1 MLSGG
6 TTENEL
12 IFLSY
17 SSPDCDAVREFHDY
31 LYSRNYNVWFD
42 KRKLKPGQNWDFEI
56 KRALKAASIIVVFI
70 SNCSVDRRGYAQREI
85 RLALEQAET
94 RLVDD
99 IYVIPVLL
107 DPDVVIPQQIADIQ
121 VIRATEEDR
130 FEVLTS
136 AIDHQFERMEEQ
148 NEKAQI
154 DSNLRWYFSTFSD
167 KLEALPGYDIRYRLM
182 RLSSNEYPQVGEITD
197 ILRGDLQRAA
207 SECRKVLFEQYQDNH
222 DFGQE
227 RYSRQNTWEASCDD
241 PRIVGRMLSVIYS
254 FYWYNCGAA
263 HPNSGFS
270 TYNFCLNPL
279 VQFSKVDELFDNPE
293 YALPIIQESVRK
305 QLLAVRP
312 FEEDTGD
319 YNLEEAWVV
328 EGTKDWSCFS
338 NFAFSQQG
346 VDFLF
351 APYDVAP
358 YAFGPQ
364 EASVPYADIA
374 PLLRREIA
382 SILDVQHLRNRLQ
395 IEQS

>member
-6 TTENEL
+6 TTENQL

-17 SSPDCDAVREFHDY
+17 SSPDYNAVLEFYEY
-31 LYSRNYNVWFD
+31 LYSKNYDVWFD
-42 KRKLKPGQNWDFEI
+42 KRRLKPGQNWDFEI

-70 SNCSVDRRGYAQREI
+70 SNNSVDRRGYVQREI

-94 RLVDD
+94 RLIDD

-107 DPDVVIPQQIADIQ
+107 DPDVQIPQQVANIQ

-130 FEVLTS
+130 YEALTS
-136 AIDHQFERMEEQ
+136 AIDHQFERLEAQ

-154 DSNLRWYFSTFSD
+154 ESNVRWSFSTFSD
-167 KLEALPGYDIRYRLM
+167 NLEALPGYDIRYRLIH
-182 RLSSNEYPQVGEITD
+182 LSSKEYPQAGEITD
-197 ILRGDLQRAA
+197 ILRGDLQKGA
-207 SECRKVLFEQYQDNH
+207 SDCRKVLFEQYQDHH

-241 PRIVGRMLSVIYS
+241 PRIVGRMLSVVYS

-279 VQFSKVDELFDNPE
+279 VQFAQVEDLFDNPDS
-293 YALPIIQESVRK
+293 ALAMVQESVRK

-312 FEEDTGD
+312 FEEDGGD
-319 YNLEEAWVV
+319 YNLEEEWVV
-328 EGTKDWSCFS
+328 EGTKDWGCLS
-338 NFAFSQQG
+338 NFAFSEQG
-346 VDFLF
+346 IDFLF

-374 PLLRREIA
+374 PLLRREVA
-382 SILDVQHLRNRLQ
+382 SILDVKHLRNRLQ
-395 IEQS
+395 LG